1 MEQLPLDIVRC
12 LPIQPTKILYKR
24 NGFQIF
30 DKFNDSYFL
39 CIWKKDKRLQYEEL
53 SKYEFIE
60 KFIYEKRINDKFYVL
75 FKNSNHPSEKNSIIK
90 SIIPKFEKLFDNYKF
105 SLELK
110 HEYGVSL
117 TNLYKVLDSRFTYF
131 EIRIREIELAIKKY
145 DYMWLFLSKY
155 YIILDTKIILYDLQK
170 DIFDLIDKKVNVE
183 YGLVCKLNDI
193 EIIKNGLIKPISEF
207 YYAPISTYY
216 ARLYLLSN
224 DEYVIK
230 YIKKKL
236 SNSFDFYKKHFC
248 FYVLYIYILN
258 ININDVLSYNSLG
271 AYLSILRQINFF
283 LEEFKNFYR

>member
-1 MEQLPLDIVRC
+1 MQDIRLALITGVDIPIPECQLILHQPKLKEIALLGEKDFFTGIQC
-12 LPIQPTKILYKR
+12 LNINKSLYGDKDESLLQ
-24 NGFQIF
+24 NTTNFQIF
-30 DKFNDSYFL
+30 MTAML
-39 CIWKKDKRLQYEEL
+39 DKRVQ
-53 SKYEFIE
+53 
-60 KFIYEKRINDKFYVL
+60 
-75 FKNSNHPSEKNSIIK
+75 
-90 SIIPKFEKLFDNYKF
+90 
-105 SLELK
+105 
-110 HEYGVSL
+110 
-117 TNLYKVLDSRFTYF
+117 
-131 EIRIREIELAIKKY
+131 
-145 DYMWLFLSKY
+145 
-155 YIILDTKIILYDLQK
+155 
-170 DIFDLIDKKVNVE
+170 DKKVNVE